1 MRFRKS
7 SVAKDENKKNNL
19 AKFYSKRSVRPGEII
34 FNEGDDGDS
43 AYIIEKGRVEI
54 FVGEDDTITPIAVLG
69 VGEIF
74 GEMAIIDS
82 STRAASARAIDNVE
96 LTIVS
101 QEQLAERIS
110 LADPIVRLLISMLIQ
125 RSRDNFEI
133 HSRKVRGENFEDVHE
148 EVVARAT
155 TKPEIQAPPILKLL
169 NGEEEIST
177 EVGQINHQQAGED
190 ALSKIKMEAELQR
203 ALENN
208 EFQLFYQPI
217 IDNRTMK
224 IAGFEALIRWDHEEK
239 GMVRPDIF
247 MGIAEETSLI
257 IPIGQWVIQQACRDS
272 MAIRNSI
279 KDWSNIKKNFFVSVN
294 VSGRQLN
301 DPEFFE
307 VLEES
312 TLQNHVI
319 PSTFKLEITE
329 RVLVGGQ
336 LVENWITECH
346 RRGFTVAL
354 DDFGTGYSSL
364 SYLSQFH
371 VDNLKIDRSF
381 VRKIHDDKK
390 TRVIVKAIIELA
402 KGLGIHLI
410 AEGIETEKDAQV
422 LKKWG
427 CQQAQGYLY
436 ARPMPMLEIVE
447 FLKNKY
453 KKAG

>member
-1 MRFRKS
+1 MRYRSKF
-7 SVAKDENKKNNL
+7 VAKNPEKKNIS
-19 AKFYSKRSVRPGEII
+19 KFYSKRKYVKDEII
-34 FNEGDDGDS
+34 FRQGDDGDS
-43 AYIIEKGRVEI
+43 AFIIENGRVEI
-54 FVGEDDTITPIAVLG
+54 FVGDDDAHTPVAVLG

-82 STRAASARAIDNVE
+82 STRAASAKAIEDVQ
-96 LTIVS
+96 LTVVS
-101 QEQLAERIS
+101 QDQLAERIN
-110 LADPIVRLLISMLIQ
+110 LADPIVRLLISMLLQ
-125 RSRDNFEI
+125 RSR
-133 HSRKVRGENFEDVHE
+133 ENFALHTRNVKSKNTVAIPA
-148 EVVARAT
+148 VVAENTSASKLRLVGNENFDPPSEFGFGGES
-155 TKPEIQAPPILKLL
+155 KEQAR
-169 NGEEEIST
+169 
-177 EVGQINHQQAGED
+177 ED
-190 ALSKIKMEAELQR
+190 ALKKIKMESELQS
-203 ALENN
+203 ALENDD
-208 EFQLFYQPI
+208 FQLFYQPV
-217 IDNRTMK
+217 IDFRTKK
-224 IAGFEALIRWDHEEK
+224 IAGFEALIRWEHAEM

-247 MGIAEETSLI
+247 MGIAEESSLI
-257 IPIGQWVIQQACRDS
+257 IPIGQWVMQQACRDS
-272 MAIRNSI
+272 NKIRESI
-279 KDWSNIKKNFFVSVN
+279 RDWSNIKKNFFVSVN

-307 VLEES
+307 VLEEAS
-312 TLQNHVI
+312 LENHVI

-336 LVENWITECH
+336 MVENWITECH

-402 KGLGIHLI
+402 KGLGIPLI

-427 CQQAQGYLY
+427 CHYAQGYLY
-436 ARPMPMLEIVE
+436 ARPMPLSDIVE
-447 FLKNKY
+447 FLRSIY
-453 KKAG
+453 QKAG

>member
-1 MRFRKS
+1 M
-7 SVAKDENKKNNL
+7 AKDGQKQNIS
-19 AKFYSKRSVRPGEII
+19 KFYSKRKVRPGETI
-34 FNEGDDGDS
+34 FSEGEQGDA

-54 FVGEDDTITPIAVLG
+54 FVGEKDAITPVAVLG

-82 STRAASARAIDNVE
+82 STRAASARAVDEVE

-101 QEQLAERIS
+101 KDQLAERIS

-125 RSRDNFEI
+125 RSRDNFEL
-133 HSRKVRGENFEDVHE
+133 HSRKVKGEKFSAIHN
-148 EVVARAT
+148 EVLSRSQ
-155 TKPEIQAPPILKLL
+155 TKQDPKIAPVLKLL
-169 NGEEEIST
+169 SGEETLEEDLKAIDHEKVS
-177 EVGQINHQQAGED
+177 ED
-190 ALSKIKMEAELQR
+190 ALSRIKMEAELQR
-203 ALENN
+203 ALEND

-217 IDNRTMK
+217 IDNRTRK
-224 IAGFEALIRWDHEEK
+224 IAGFEALIRWDHEEQ

-257 IPIGQWVIQQACRDS
+257 IPIGQWVIEQACRDS
-272 MAIRNSI
+272 NNIRKAVS
-279 KDWSNIKKNFFVSVN
+279 DWTNIKKNFFVSVN

-301 DPEFFE
+301 DPEFFD
-307 VLEES
+307 VLEDA

-381 VRKIHDDKK
+381 VRRIHDDKK

-427 CQQAQGYLY
+427 CQYAQGYLY
-436 ARPMPMLEIVE
+436 ARPMPLSEVIE
-447 FLKNKY
+447 FLKKEY

>member
-1 MRFRKS
+1 MRNRKVF
-7 SVAKDENKKNNL
+7 VAKNVGKKNIS
-19 AKFYSKRSVRPGEII
+19 KFYSKRYVSAGEVI
-34 FNEGDDGDS
+34 FQEGDDGDS
-43 AYIIEKGRVEI
+43 AFIIEKGRVEI
-54 FVGEDDTITPIAVLG
+54 FVGEHETETPIAVLG

-82 STRAASARAIDNVE
+82 STRAASSRAITDVE

-110 LADPIVRLLISMLIQ
+110 LADPIVRLLITMLIQ

-133 HSRKVRGENFEDVHE
+133 HARKVRGIDSNETLQGELVSRSEGAFEPV
-148 EVVARAT
+148 
-155 TKPEIQAPPILKLL
+155 LKLVEEGADVPDLAVL
-169 NGEEEIST
+169 NPNKDT
-177 EVGQINHQQAGED
+177 ED
-190 ALSKIKMEAELQR
+190 AISKIKMEAELQK
-203 ALENN
+203 ALEHGD
-208 EFQLFYQPI
+208 FQLFYQPI
-217 IDNRTMK
+217 IDNRTKK
-224 IAGFEALIRWDHEEK
+224 IAGFEALIRWDHEEQ

-272 MAIRNSI
+272 AKIRNAIS
-279 KDWSNIKKNFFVSVN
+279 DWSNIKKNFFVSVN

-301 DPEFFE
+301 DPEFFD
-307 VLEES
+307 VLEDS

-410 AEGIETEKDAQV
+410 AEGIETDKDAQV

-427 CQQAQGYLY
+427 CQYAQGYLY
-436 ARPMPMLEIVE
+436 AKPMPMSEIIE
-447 FLKNKY
+447 YLKNQY